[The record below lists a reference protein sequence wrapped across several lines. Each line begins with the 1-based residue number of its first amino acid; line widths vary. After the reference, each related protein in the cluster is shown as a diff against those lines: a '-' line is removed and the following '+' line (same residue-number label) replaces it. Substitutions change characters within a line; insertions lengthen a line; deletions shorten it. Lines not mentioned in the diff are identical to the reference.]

1 MKKRSL
7 ITIVLTILLITNIII
22 SFKLILKEQKIVRV
36 NDKNKEIIYEGLEGK
51 IEDLE
56 SIKMVGIGM
65 GFQSEVLEVY
75 YSINDSERLI
85 ISEGSDYGE
94 IESYLRDKDNGIYL
108 DRIAIII
115 GGVGS
120 IIIIAAIIIC
130 RKNLKNNDW

>member
-130 RKNLKNNDW
+130 RKNLKK

>member
-1 MKKRSL
+1 
-7 ITIVLTILLITNIII
+7 
-22 SFKLILKEQKIVRV
+22 
-36 NDKNKEIIYEGLEGK
+36 
-51 IEDLE
+51 
-56 SIKMVGIGM
+56 MVGIGM

-130 RKNLKNNDW
+130 RKNLKK

>member
-1 MKKRSL
+1 MKKRIL
-7 ITIVLTILLITNIII
+7 ITIVLNILLITNIII

-130 RKNLKNNDW
+130 RKNLKK